1 MGASQGKDDTSTGG
15 LPDALDSA
23 EVDSN
28 TMKQKRNIQ
37 GKLENTL
44 ALDAVT
50 RSDAAEPEAGPA
62 EKVVT
67 ASFHG
72 TSTGSIIRTM
82 NLFQRPKPSGTLH
95 TMRNINQKQ

>member
-1 MGASQGKDDTSTGG
+1 MGANQGKGDTSTGS

-28 TMKQKRNIQ
+28 TLKQKRNVQ
-37 GKLENTL
+37 GKLENTF

-72 TSTGSIIRTM
+72 TSTGSIIRTI
-82 NLFQRPKPSGTLH
+82 NLFQGPKSSGTLH
-95 TMRNINQKQ
+95 TSRYEKY